1 MSGVWFLP
9 PHPMA
14 YWLLLL
20 AQSAA
25 ISFRQ
30 PVNCVMPLAGGGSDL
45 MSGYLKSSLYIYAS
59 LFGSERLVQN
69 FYDIVSSTFWPFSP
83 SGPSCILQ
91 LPWLSWA
98 LPSAGWEAF
107 SEVLCSGHARSG
119 PLTQFTLVL
128 VCPVLRVY
136 VFKYL
141 PENLVGFSYR
151 IWLPPQSS
159 PRVSLILCWLWSLE
173 LLLCFLGIIVTVD
186 FYQCQF
192 IVESHH
198 HHEVILRTKL
208 QTLKTCIGQARGELG
223 LLTSPTPERVSLRN

>member
-1 MSGVWFLP
+1 MTPFTPVW
-9 PHPMA
+9 
-14 YWLLLL
+14 
-20 AQSAA
+20 
-25 ISFRQ
+25 
-30 PVNCVMPLAGGGSDL
+30 
-45 MSGYLKSSLYIYAS
+45 
-59 LFGSERLVQN
+59 
-69 FYDIVSSTFWPFSP
+69 
-83 SGPSCILQ
+83 
-91 LPWLSWA
+91 
-98 LPSAGWEAF
+98 
-107 SEVLCSGHARSG
+107 
-119 PLTQFTLVL
+119 
-128 VCPVLRVY
+128 VCPVLQVY
-136 VFKYL
+136 VLKYL

-223 LLTSPTPERVSLRN
+223 LLTSPTPERVSLRNSSASVMPISSRKTLRHSRKSVSPLTGYSSYSQGIT